1 MTFLAI
7 NGLMRQPRIFKFYF
21 SYIYYFYGNKYLTGI
36 ATGLLTVFVT
46 EAIRKQ
52 RKARFAGEAI

>member
-1 MTFLAI
+1 MPTA
-7 NGLMRQPRIFKFYF
+7 QDDIF
-21 SYIYYFYGNKYLTGI
+21 GNKWLNASAHKYLTGI